1 MMTQSRASI
10 IILNWNSS
18 ADTIQLLG
26 TLRDQTYRSF
36 ETIVVDN
43 HSRDN
48 SIEELAPY
56 EGTVTLIR
64 NRKNL
69 GYAGGNNVGIDQA
82 IRRQADY
89 IWILN
94 PDIRPKPEALSLL
107 VDTMDRDTSI
117 AAVGPRICYRDN
129 PDTVYSDGG
138 LVFPEQGYLVVHKN
152 SGKTIHELNEPR
164 VSLVDYANG
173 SAILLRT
180 RALEEI
186 GTFREDFFLYYE
198 ETEWCLRAK
207 RHGRTIATD
216 HGATVYHQPSR
227 KGFRYHFFMARN
239 RILLAKVRRQ
249 YLMQTCRLELSLLRR
264 YFRRPFHPNLLHLCA
279 RGAGVASGLLT
290 PRREASPEAGPS
302 CGIME

>member
-1 MMTQSRASI
+1 MSGKRVII

-18 ADTIQLLG
+18 ADTIRLLG

-36 ETIVVDN
+36 EIIVVDN
-43 HSRDN
+43 HSSDN
-48 SIEELAPY
+48 SVEQLAPHA
-56 EGTVTLIR
+56 GAVTLIR
-64 NRKNL
+64 NEKNL
-69 GYAGGNNVGIDQA
+69 GYAGGNNVGIREA

-94 PDIRPKPEALSLL
+94 PDIRPAPETLSSL
-107 VDTMDRDTSI
+107 VNTMDHDTSI
-117 AAVGPRICYRDN
+117 AAVGPRICSRDD

-186 GTFREDFFLYYE
+186 GAFREDFFLYYE

-207 RHGRTIATD
+207 RHGWTIATD
-216 HGATVYHQPSR
+216 HGATAYHQPSR
-227 KGFRYHFFMARN
+227 KGLRYHFFMARN
-239 RILLAKVRRQ
+239 RILLAKVHGQ
-249 YLMQTCRLELSLLRR
+249 YLMQSCRLELSLLLR

-279 RGAGVASGLLT
+279 RGAGIASGLLT